1 MHSQFSLSGRQNGY
15 YRSLHYILYPEH
27 SFSLVVNKLTLLHAR
42 LNVHLFLE
50 NKNDFVFCPDQS
62 NFTIADGERMTVCIK
77 ESDIQN
83 SVYLYED
90 QSNSL
95 YGCYEK
101 CK

>member
-1 MHSQFSLSGRQNGY
+1 
-15 YRSLHYILYPEH
+15 
-27 SFSLVVNKLTLLHAR
+27 
-42 LNVHLFLE
+42 
-50 NKNDFVFCPDQS
+50 VFCPDRS

-90 QSNSL
+90 QSDSL

>member
-1 MHSQFSLSGRQNGY
+1 
-15 YRSLHYILYPEH
+15 
-27 SFSLVVNKLTLLHAR
+27 
-42 LNVHLFLE
+42 
-50 NKNDFVFCPDQS
+50 
-62 NFTIADGERMTVCIK
+62 MTVCIK

>member
-1 MHSQFSLSGRQNGY
+1 MLDK
-15 YRSLHYILYPEH
+15 RSSISEIKTILC
-27 SFSLVVNKLTLLHAR
+27 
-42 LNVHLFLE
+42 
-50 NKNDFVFCPDQS
+50 FVQIDQT
-62 NFTIADGERMTVCIK
+62 FTIADGERMTVCIK

-90 QSNSL
+90 QSDSL

>member
-1 MHSQFSLSGRQNGY
+1 MHSLFTEWSAEWLLSEFAS
-15 YRSLHYILYPEH
+15 RSIAT
-27 SFSLVVNKLTLLHAR
+27 NKLTLACSI
-42 LNVHLFLE
+42 NVHLFLK
-50 NKNDFVFCPDQS
+50 KNDFVFCPDQS